1 MTSFHEIDL
10 KMVMTVKN
18 EKDKFK
24 FYSGIIVYNTS
35 VVNQIYYPKN
45 IKLTHNAEPIIEIF
59 IFI

>member
-24 FYSGIIVYNTS
+24 FYSGIIAYNTS
-35 VVNQIYYPKN
+35 VVNQIYYPKY
-45 IKLTHNAEPIIEIF
+45 
-59 IFI
+59 

>member
-18 EKDKFK
+18 EKDKF
-24 FYSGIIVYNTS
+24 FYSGIIAYNTS